1 MKRAHIANFVV
12 FGACGAF
19 ALTDVRTDT
28 TNDRPAVERSGVEN
42 RVRISY
48 RDAGADEGDTS
59 LFRSL
64 PYLNSGSE
72 FSFIARYNKQTKI
85 LQFLDPPWVHVK
97 WHSEILGNRL
107 EQSFCGFVTNSAE
120 LKGLE
125 DGITAKFAARIFPN
139 EPDLDYYEKEYKRR
153 IHHFNLKL
161 DPKFEVIP
169 VVVSP
174 QDLLRILKAEVSA
187 NKGAIEAFC
196 QKVGVPHVFDP
207 DGQVPGPSTNVK
219 YGWYDGK
226 LAVTSVVSP
235 LPVAGPKLEKRKFVR
250 MSVLV
255 EPGSGKVQEIILA
268 EKVHVYPRD

>member
-1 MKRAHIANFVV
+1 MRRAKIATLVV
-12 FGACGAF
+12 FVACGAF
-19 ALTDVRTDT
+19 ALLLAGADT
-28 TNDRPAVERSGVEN
+28 TNANTVVERSGGQN

-48 RDAGADEGDTS
+48 RDPGADEGETS

-64 PYLNSGSE
+64 PYLNSGSQ
-72 FSFIARYNKQTKI
+72 FSVIATYSKQSNM
-85 LQFLDPPWVHVK
+85 LAFLDPPWVHVK

-107 EQSFCGFVTNSAE
+107 EQSFCGFVTNAAE

-125 DGITAKFAARIFPN
+125 DGITAKFTARIFPN
-139 EPDLDYYEKEYKRR
+139 EPDLDYYEKEYKLR
-153 IHHFNLKL
+153 IHHFNLKI
-161 DPKFEVIP
+161 DQDFEVIP

-187 NKGAIEAFC
+187 NKVAIEAFC

-207 DGQVPGPSTNVK
+207 DGQVPGPSPNVK
-219 YGWYDGK
+219 YGWYDGN

-235 LPVAGPKLEKRKFVR
+235 LPVAGRKVEKRKFVR